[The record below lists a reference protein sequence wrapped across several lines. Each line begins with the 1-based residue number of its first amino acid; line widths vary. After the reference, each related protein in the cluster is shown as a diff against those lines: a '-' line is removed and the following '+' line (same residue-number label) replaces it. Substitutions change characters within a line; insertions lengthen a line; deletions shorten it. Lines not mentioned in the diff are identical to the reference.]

1 MERIIVLLG
10 ETIYEVFWKK
20 CVTKNLLRCKEVCHG
35 EKNVCRE
42 CCGFGF
48 RKVSLLSE
56 ESED

>member
-10 ETIYEVFWKK
+10 ETFYEVFWKK
-20 CVTKNLLRCKEVCHG
+20 CVTKNLLRCKEVCHW
-35 EKNVCRE
+35 EKNVCGE
-42 CCGFGF
+42 CCGFDL